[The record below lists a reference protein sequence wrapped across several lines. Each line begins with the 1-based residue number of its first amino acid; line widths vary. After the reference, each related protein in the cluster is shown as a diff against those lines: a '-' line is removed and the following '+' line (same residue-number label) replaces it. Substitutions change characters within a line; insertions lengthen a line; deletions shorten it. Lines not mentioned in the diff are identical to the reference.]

1 MIYLNCIFKNAIK
14 GVNFMRDYVIITDST
29 TDLTEE
35 LINELDITVIPMEF
49 NIDGKV
55 YLNYSDERDISYK
68 EFYDFLR
75 NGKNSTTSL
84 INTATFTEL
93 FEPILEDGKDI
104 LYIAFSSGLSGT
116 YNSSCVAAQ
125 MLSEKYTDSKIYTV
139 DSLSASMGEGLL
151 VYHAAK
157 NKKEGM
163 NIDELKDWVENNK
176 LNLCHWFTVDD
187 LHHLK
192 RGGRLSSAAAIVG
205 TMLNIKPVLNVDNE
219 GHLIPVEKVRG
230 RKLSITAMLK
240 MMEKTAINPEEQTI
254 FISHGDCLEE
264 AEFLANLVKEKLNVK
279 DIKMNYIGPVIG
291 SHSGPG
297 TIALFFLGTER

>member
-1 MIYLNCIFKNAIK
+1 
-14 GVNFMRDYVIITDST
+14 MRDYVIITDST
-29 TDLTEE
+29 TDLTQE

-49 NIDGKV
+49 NIDGKG

-84 INTATFTEL
+84 INTTTFTEL

-116 YNSSCVAAQ
+116 YNSSCIAAQ

-151 VYHAAK
+151 VYHAVNK
-157 NKKEGM
+157 KKEGM

>member
-1 MIYLNCIFKNAIK
+1 
-14 GVNFMRDYVIITDST
+14 MRDYVIITDST
-29 TDLTEE
+29 TDLTQE

-49 NIDGKV
+49 NIDGKG

-116 YNSSCVAAQ
+116 YNSSCIAAQ

-151 VYHAAK
+151 VYHAVNK
-157 NKKEGM
+157 KKEGM

>member
-1 MIYLNCIFKNAIK
+1 
-14 GVNFMRDYVIITDST
+14 MRDYVIITDST
-29 TDLTEE
+29 TDLTPE

-49 NIDGKV
+49 NIEGKS
-55 YLNYSDERDISYK
+55 YLNYSDERDMSFK
-68 EFYDFLR
+68 EFYNLLR
-75 NGKNSTTSL
+75 EEKNSTTAL
-84 INTATFTEL
+84 INTATFIDT
-93 FEPILEDGKDI
+93 FEPALNDGKDI

-116 YNSSCVAAQ
+116 YNSSCIAVE
-125 MLSEKYTDSKIYTV
+125 MLLEKYPESKIYTV

-151 VYHAAK
+151 VYHAAMR
-157 NKKEGM
+157 KKEGM
-163 NIDELKDWVENNK
+163 SIDDLKNWIENNK

-192 RGGRLSSAAAIVG
+192 RGGRVSSAAAVVG
-205 TMLNIKPVLNVDNE
+205 SMLNIKPVLHVDNE

-230 RKLSITAMLK
+230 RKLSLTSLLK

-254 FISHGDCLEE
+254 FISHGDCVED
-264 AEFLANLVKEKLNVK
+264 AEYLAKLIKEKLNVK
-279 DIKMNYIGPVIG
+279 DIKINFIGPVIG

>member
-1 MIYLNCIFKNAIK
+1 
-14 GVNFMRDYVIITDST
+14 MRDYVIITDST
-29 TDLTEE
+29 TDLTQE
-35 LINELDITVIPMEF
+35 LINELNITVIPMEF
-49 NIDGKV
+49 NIEGKS

-68 EFYDFLR
+68 EFYDILR
-75 NGKNSTTSL
+75 SGKSSTTSL
-84 INTATFTEL
+84 INTATFTDL
-93 FEPILEDGKDI
+93 FEPILQDGKDI

-116 YNSSCVAAQ
+116 YNSSCIAAQ

-151 VYHAAK
+151 VYHAANK
-157 NKKEGM
+157 KKEGM
-163 NIDELKDWVENNK
+163 NIDDLKDWVEKNK
-176 LNLCHWFTVDD
+176 HNLCHWFTVDD

-205 TMLNIKPVLNVDNE
+205 TVLSIKPVLHVDNE

-240 MMEKTAINPEEQTI
+240 IMEKTAIKPEEQTI

-264 AEFLANLVKEKLNVK
+264 AEYLAKLIKEKLNVK
-279 DIKMNYIGPVIG
+279 DIKMNFIGPVIG

>member
-1 MIYLNCIFKNAIK
+1 
-14 GVNFMRDYVIITDST
+14 MRDYVIITDST
-29 TDLTEE
+29 TDLTQE

-84 INTATFTEL
+84 INTTTFTEL

-116 YNSSCVAAQ
+116 YNSSCIAAQ

-151 VYHAAK
+151 VYHAVNK
-157 NKKEGM
+157 KKEGM

>member
-1 MIYLNCIFKNAIK
+1 
-14 GVNFMRDYVIITDST
+14 MRDYVIITDST

-49 NIDGKV
+49 NIDGKS

-116 YNSSCVAAQ
+116 YNSSCIAAQ

-157 NKKEGM
+157 KKKEGM

-219 GHLIPVEKVRG
+219 GYLIPVEKVRG

>member
-1 MIYLNCIFKNAIK
+1 
-14 GVNFMRDYVIITDST
+14 MRDYVIITDST
-29 TDLTEE
+29 TDLTQE
-35 LINELDITVIPMEF
+35 LINELNITVIPMEF
-49 NIDGKV
+49 NIEGKS

-68 EFYDFLR
+68 EFYDNLR
-75 NGKNSTTSL
+75 SGKSSTTSL
-84 INTATFTEL
+84 INTATFTDL
-93 FEPILEDGKDI
+93 FEPILQDGKDI

-116 YNSSCVAAQ
+116 YNSSCIAAQ

-151 VYHAAK
+151 VYHAANK
-157 NKKEGM
+157 KKEGM
-163 NIDELKDWVENNK
+163 NIDDLKDWVEKNK
-176 LNLCHWFTVDD
+176 HNLCHWFTVDD

-205 TMLNIKPVLNVDNE
+205 TVLSIKPVLHVDNE

-240 MMEKTAINPEEQTI
+240 IMEKTAIKPEEQTI

-264 AEFLANLVKEKLNVK
+264 AEYLATLIKEKLNVK
-279 DIKMNYIGPVIG
+279 DIKMNFIGPVIG

>member
-1 MIYLNCIFKNAIK
+1 MIYLKCILKNAIK

-49 NIDGKV
+49 NIDGKS

-116 YNSSCVAAQ
+116 YNSSCIAAQ

-157 NKKEGM
+157 KKKEGM

-219 GHLIPVEKVRG
+219 GYLIPVEKVRG

>member
-1 MIYLNCIFKNAIK
+1 
-14 GVNFMRDYVIITDST
+14 MRDYVIITDST
-29 TDLTEE
+29 TDLTQE

-49 NIDGKV
+49 NIDGKS

-68 EFYDFLR
+68 KFYDFLR

-84 INTATFTEL
+84 INTAAFTDL
-93 FEPILEDGKDI
+93 FEPILKDGKDI

-116 YNSSCVAAQ
+116 YNSSCIAAQ
-125 MLSEKYTDSKIYTV
+125 ILSEKYTDSKIYTV

-151 VYHAAK
+151 VYHAANK
-157 NKKEGM
+157 KKEGM
-163 NIDELKDWVENNK
+163 NIDDLKDWVENNK

-205 TMLNIKPVLNVDNE
+205 TMLNIKPVLHVDNE

-264 AEFLANLVKEKLNVK
+264 AEFLANLVKEKLSVK

>member
-1 MIYLNCIFKNAIK
+1 
-14 GVNFMRDYVIITDST
+14 MRDYVIITDST
-29 TDLTEE
+29 TDLTQE

-84 INTATFTEL
+84 INTTTFTEL
-93 FEPILEDGKDI
+93 FELILEDGKDI

-116 YNSSCVAAQ
+116 YNSSCIAAQ

-157 NKKEGM
+157 KKKEGM

>member
-29 TDLTEE
+29 TDLTQE

-84 INTATFTEL
+84 INTTTFTEL

-116 YNSSCVAAQ
+116 YNSSCIAAQ

-157 NKKEGM
+157 KKKEGM

>member
-1 MIYLNCIFKNAIK
+1 
-14 GVNFMRDYVIITDST
+14 MRDYVIITDST
-29 TDLTEE
+29 TDLTQE

-49 NIDGKV
+49 NIDGKG

-116 YNSSCVAAQ
+116 YNSSCIAAQ

-151 VYHAAK
+151 VYHAVNK
-157 NKKEGM
+157 KKEGM

-205 TMLNIKPVLNVDNE
+205 TMLNIKPVLNIDNE

>member
-1 MIYLNCIFKNAIK
+1 
-14 GVNFMRDYVIITDST
+14 MRDYVIITDST

>member
-1 MIYLNCIFKNAIK
+1 
-14 GVNFMRDYVIITDST
+14 MRDYVIITDST
-29 TDLTEE
+29 TDLTPE
-35 LINELDITVIPMEF
+35 LINELNIIVIPMEF
-49 NIDGKV
+49 NIDGKS

-68 EFYDFLR
+68 EFYDVLR

-84 INTATFTEL
+84 INTATFTDL
-93 FEPILEDGKDI
+93 FEPIIKEGKDI

-116 YNSSCVAAQ
+116 YNSSCIAAE
-125 MLSEKYTDSKIYTV
+125 MLLEKYPDSKIYTV

-151 VYHAAK
+151 VYHAANK
-157 NKKEGM
+157 KKEGM
-163 NIDELKDWVENNK
+163 NIDELKEWILNNR

-205 TMLNIKPVLNVDNE
+205 TMLSIKPVLHVDNE

-230 RKLSITAMLK
+230 RKLSITSMLK
-240 MMEKTAINPEEQTI
+240 MMENTVINPEEQTI

-264 AEFLANLVKEKLNVK
+264 AEYLAKLIKEKLNVK
-279 DIKMNYIGPVIG
+279 DIKMNFIGPVIG

-297 TIALFFLGTER
+297 TIALFFLGSER

>member
-29 TDLTEE
+29 TDLTQE

-84 INTATFTEL
+84 INTTTFTEL

-116 YNSSCVAAQ
+116 YNSSCIAAQ

-151 VYHAAK
+151 VYHAVNK
-157 NKKEGM
+157 KKEGM

>member
-1 MIYLNCIFKNAIK
+1 
-14 GVNFMRDYVIITDST
+14 MRDYVIITDST
-29 TDLTEE
+29 TDLTQE
-35 LINELDITVIPMEF
+35 LINELNITVIPMEF
-49 NIDGKV
+49 NIEGKS

-68 EFYDFLR
+68 EFYDILR
-75 NGKNSTTSL
+75 SGKSSTTSL
-84 INTATFTEL
+84 INTATFTDL
-93 FEPILEDGKDI
+93 FEPILQDGKDI

-116 YNSSCVAAQ
+116 YNSSCIAAQ

-151 VYHAAK
+151 VYHAANK
-157 NKKEGM
+157 KKEGM
-163 NIDELKDWVENNK
+163 NIDDLKDWVEKNK
-176 LNLCHWFTVDD
+176 HNLCHWFTVDD

-205 TMLNIKPVLNVDNE
+205 TVLSIKPVLHVDNE

-240 MMEKTAINPEEQTI
+240 IMEKTAIKPEEQTI

-264 AEFLANLVKEKLNVK
+264 AEYLATLIKEKLNVK
-279 DIKMNYIGPVIG
+279 DIKMNFIGPVIG

>member
-1 MIYLNCIFKNAIK
+1 
-14 GVNFMRDYVIITDST
+14 MRDYVIITDST

-49 NIDGKV
+49 NIDGKS

-116 YNSSCVAAQ
+116 YNSSCIAAQ

-157 NKKEGM
+157 KKKEGM
-163 NIDELKDWVENNK
+163 NIDELKNWVENNK

-230 RKLSITAMLK
+230 RKLSITALLK

>member
-1 MIYLNCIFKNAIK
+1 
-14 GVNFMRDYVIITDST
+14 MRDYVIITDST
-29 TDLTEE
+29 TDLTQE

-84 INTATFTEL
+84 INTTTFTEL

-116 YNSSCVAAQ
+116 YNSSCIAAQ

-157 NKKEGM
+157 KKKEGM

>member
-1 MIYLNCIFKNAIK
+1 
-14 GVNFMRDYVIITDST
+14 MRDYVIITDST
-29 TDLTEE
+29 TDLTQE
-35 LINELDITVIPMEF
+35 LINELNITVIPMEF
-49 NIDGKV
+49 NIEGKS

-68 EFYDFLR
+68 EFYDILR
-75 NGKNSTTSL
+75 SGKSSTTSL
-84 INTATFTEL
+84 INTATFTDL
-93 FEPILEDGKDI
+93 FEPILQDGKDI

-116 YNSSCVAAQ
+116 YNSSCIAAQ

-151 VYHAAK
+151 VYHAANK
-157 NKKEGM
+157 KKEGM
-163 NIDELKDWVENNK
+163 NIDDLKDWVEKNK
-176 LNLCHWFTVDD
+176 HNLCHLFTVDD

-205 TMLNIKPVLNVDNE
+205 TVLSIKPVLHVDNE

-240 MMEKTAINPEEQTI
+240 IMEKTAIKPEEQTI

-264 AEFLANLVKEKLNVK
+264 AEYLAKLIKEKLNVK
-279 DIKMNYIGPVIG
+279 DIKMNFIGPVIG